1 MPGEKIQMYDRTTE
15 NIKKMQINLQILVM
29 TVKQPTE
36 VSTMVYI
43 VKIQSAVIPHFNP
56 LLTTEIL
63 QKLWNMWRY
72 WSRKT
77 KVP

>member
-1 MPGEKIQMYDRTTE
+1 MPGEKIQMYDRTAE

-43 VKIQSAVIPHFNP
+43 VKIQSVVIPHFNP
-56 LLTTEIL
+56 LLTSTEIL
-63 QKLWNMWRY
+63 QKL
-72 WSRKT
+72 
-77 KVP
+77 

>member
-1 MPGEKIQMYDRTTE
+1 MPGEKIQMYDRTAE

-63 QKLWNMWRY
+63 QKL
-72 WSRKT
+72 
-77 KVP
+77 

>member
-43 VKIQSAVIPHFNP
+43 VKIQPAVIPHFNP

-63 QKLWNMWRY
+63 QKL
-72 WSRKT
+72 
-77 KVP
+77 

>member
-1 MPGEKIQMYDRTTE
+1 MRGEKIQMYDRTAE

-43 VKIQSAVIPHFNP
+43 VKIQSVVIPHFNP
-56 LLTTEIL
+56 LLTSTEIL
-63 QKLWNMWRY
+63 QKL
-72 WSRKT
+72 
-77 KVP
+77 

>member
-1 MPGEKIQMYDRTTE
+1 
-15 NIKKMQINLQILVM
+15 MQINLQILVM

-56 LLTTEIL
+56 LLTSTEIL
-63 QKLWNMWRY
+63 QKL
-72 WSRKT
+72 
-77 KVP
+77 